1 MDNLEKLLKCYMEK
15 VNESVKK
22 NLLENGIPEEE
33 TESIM
38 FEIKEELERYE
49 LVIDIPSAIVSI
61 MCELYKTEGFGKILK
76 EIERKQELR
85 KKRLELENDTFI
97 IDTNLPTKLDKKQF
111 TYAILD
117 YLEEEKLLQLFLQI
131 WSTYVIREK

>member
-1 MDNLEKLLKCYMEK
+1 MNDLEKLLKDYMEK
-15 VNESVKK
+15 VNDSVKEI
-22 NLLENGIPEEE
+22 LLENGISEEE

-61 MCELYKTEGFGKILK
+61 LCQLYKTEGFEKILK

-85 KKRLELENDTFI
+85 KKKLELENDTFI
-97 IDTNLPTKLDKKQF
+97 IDTNLPTKLDKRQF
-111 TYAILD
+111 THAMLD